1 MNKIDFKNYDL
12 IIFDMDGTLYFQR
25 PLQIHM
31 AFLLLANMLRHPLDG
46 FFVIRTLQVFR
57 HCRNQMKGLAVSD
70 SYRYSLTQAAQQL
83 HRSESEINTIIQ
95 KWMFTIP
102 LQIINKYQDHNLI
115 RNIKLLQSQNKKIAI
130 YSDYPAEQKS
140 RAIGL
145 SDIPCHDAADPL
157 IDCMKPNPKGIRHI
171 MQLYDICDPKKVLM
185 VGDRKSLDG
194 MAAKAAGTDYMILP
208 KSYLRRNY
216 LD

>member
-70 SYRYSLTQAAQQL
+70 SYR
-83 HRSESEINTIIQ
+83 
-95 KWMFTIP
+95 
-102 LQIINKYQDHNLI
+102 
-115 RNIKLLQSQNKKIAI
+115 
-130 YSDYPAEQKS
+130 
-140 RAIGL
+140 
-145 SDIPCHDAADPL
+145 
-157 IDCMKPNPKGIRHI
+157 
-171 MQLYDICDPKKVLM
+171 
-185 VGDRKSLDG
+185 
-194 MAAKAAGTDYMILP
+194 
-208 KSYLRRNY
+208 
-216 LD
+216 

>member
-1 MNKIDFKNYDL
+1 MI
-12 IIFDMDGTLYFQR
+12 
-25 PLQIHM
+25 
-31 AFLLLANMLRHPLDG
+31 FLLLTNMLRHPLDG

-57 HCRNQMKGLAVSD
+57 HCRGQMKGLAVSD

-83 HRSESEINTIIQ
+83 HRSESDIDTIIQ

-115 RNIKLLQSQNKKIAI
+115 RNIKLLQKQNKKIAI

-157 IDCMKPNPKGIRHI
+157 IDCMKPNPKGILHI

-194 MAAKAAGTDYMILP
+194 MAAKAAGTDYLILP
-208 KSYLRRNY
+208 KSFLCRNY
-216 LD
+216 WG